1 MTRWLRGLAPAELEG
16 ILLRRPESVAAPVP
30 RDLGDLAGRL
40 SQHHHVSAAIR
51 TLCAPAVQLLEAAQA
66 LLGPGDEAVERTAL
80 AALLGRDADDPE
92 LVAALEVLF
101 QRALAW
107 PAGAD
112 GEHGER
118 VVLAGP
124 LRTMFEFPLHLGRPA
139 AELLALRTADEVR
152 RIGER
157 LGVRLAGRT
166 KQSAIDDVAAW
177 LGERA
182 RVNALVAE
190 APEELGEILAGI
202 AAAGP
207 VVQGEHGYLPTEVR
221 WAVERG
227 VLVSD
232 GWDSAEMPREVSL
245 ALRGPGWHAPFVPH
259 PPLPPLAVA
268 DAGAV
273 EREAAAAA
281 AALLAAATAIM
292 DATPIALLRSGGVG
306 AREIK
311 RISRAT
317 GSPEFEVGLIIELA
331 AAAGLLTSTYEEVLP
346 TPEFDQWLADPPSA
360 RLATLVDAWSE
371 QLWVRL
377 GDPPLKTDFGL
388 PGTEGLRR
396 TTLAV
401 LAEIKGA
408 LPADGTLLL
417 PLLRWHAP
425 LALDQPDDTAAAVAG
440 LLWRETTALG
450 LVARGALTSL
460 GHALLDG
467 ADLVAAA
474 GTLVTAPA
482 DRATFQADLTAVV
495 SGAPSAEL
503 SRLLDSCAT
512 REARGAASVWRFT
525 PASVR
530 RALDAGTPAGE
541 LVEALREAGRLPQAV
556 EYLIHDVARRHGSL
570 RVRAVGCV
578 LHGLDP
584 VLLAEATADRR
595 LAALGLAA
603 LSPTVLASARPPAE
617 TLAALRAAG
626 YAPVA
631 EDAAGEVLAEVPAQR
646 RAERQVTVRRVRRQP
661 PAVRPAEAATLAAKL
676 LAAPLADRAAAGR
689 AVRQSPPPP
698 ADAAVLSLPLADSA
712 LLLDALAN
720 QKTVRIVY
728 VAGDGR
734 RTNRL
739 IEPQEIEDGRRLL
752 AYCHL
757 RRDDRAFSLSR
768 IRAVTPP

>member
-1 MTRWLRGLAPAELEG
+1 
-16 ILLRRPESVAAPVP
+16 
-30 RDLGDLAGRL
+30 
-40 SQHHHVSAAIR
+40 
-51 TLCAPAVQLLEAAQA
+51 
-66 LLGPGDEAVERTAL
+66 
-80 AALLGRDADDPE
+80 
-92 LVAALEVLF
+92 
-101 QRALAW
+101 
-107 PAGAD
+107 
-112 GEHGER
+112 
-118 VVLAGP
+118 
-124 LRTMFEFPLHLGRPA
+124 
-139 AELLALRTADEVR
+139 
-152 RIGER
+152 
-157 LGVRLAGRT
+157 
-166 KQSAIDDVAAW
+166 
-177 LGERA
+177 
-182 RVNALVAE
+182 
-190 APEELGEILAGI
+190 
-202 AAAGP
+202 
-207 VVQGEHGYLPTEVR
+207 
-221 WAVERG
+221 
-227 VLVSD
+227 
-232 GWDSAEMPREVSL
+232 
-245 ALRGPGWHAPFVPH
+245 
-259 PPLPPLAVA
+259 
-268 DAGAV
+268 
-273 EREAAAAA
+273 
-281 AALLAAATAIM
+281 
-292 DATPIALLRSGGVG
+292 
-306 AREIK
+306 
-311 RISRAT
+311 
-317 GSPEFEVGLIIELA
+317 
-331 AAAGLLTSTYEEVLP
+331 
-346 TPEFDQWLADPPSA
+346 
-360 RLATLVDAWSE
+360 
-371 QLWVRL
+371 
-377 GDPPLKTDFGL
+377 
-388 PGTEGLRR
+388 
-396 TTLAV
+396 
-401 LAEIKGA
+401 
-408 LPADGTLLL
+408 
-417 PLLRWHAP
+417 
-425 LALDQPDDTAAAVAG
+425 
-440 LLWRETTALG
+440 
-450 LVARGALTSL
+450 
-460 GHALLDG
+460 
-467 ADLVAAA
+467 
-474 GTLVTAPA
+474 VTAPA

-661 PAVRPAEAATLAAKL
+661 PAVRPAEAAALAAKL